1 MDDNVH
7 MQNTMQ
13 LAYEFQKANKQ
24 FDLMI
29 YPTQRHGISN
39 PAQVKH
45 WYTMM
50 TDYVLKNL

>member
-7 MQNTMQ
+7 MQNVTKLTYALQ
-13 LAYEFQKANKQ
+13 QADKQ
-24 FDLMI
+24 FDLML
-29 YPTQRHGISN
+29 YPNQRHGVAE
-39 PAQVKH
+39 PALVKH